1 MCDRRNDSHSSSSSD
16 DLLEGTDS
24 PICAA
29 NDTTYDIYDAD
40 ATTNYGVRAAQRLN
54 TKKEIATDMSIHEYE
69 APGGAR
75 VKRTNFGKGRGR
87 TIYSPNTGAY
97 DETLDY
103 STDDAEHHHREKLSA
118 DGIYQL
124 RDVDLHRDGTRHVHR
139 EYNNPI
145 AGITTSVEGTMSDRA
160 FEADF

>member
-1 MCDRRNDSHSSSSSD
+1 
-16 DLLEGTDS
+16 
-24 PICAA
+24 
-29 NDTTYDIYDAD
+29 
-40 ATTNYGVRAAQRLN
+40 
-54 TKKEIATDMSIHEYE
+54 MSIHEYE
-69 APGGAR
+69 APSGT
-75 VKRTNFGKGRGR
+75 KIKKTNFENGRGR
-87 TIYSPNTGAY
+87 TIYNSSTGAY
-97 DETLDY
+97 DEILDY
-103 STDDAEHHHREKLSA
+103 GTDDAEHHHREKLSA

>member
-1 MCDRRNDSHSSSSSD
+1 MSDRRNDSHSSFSSD

-29 NDTTYDIYDAD
+29 SDTTYDTYDAN
-40 ATTNYGVRAAQRLN
+40 ATTNYGVQGAKRLN
-54 TKKEIATDMSIHEYE
+54 TEKRTATDMSIHEYE
-69 APGGAR
+69 APSGT
-75 VKRTNFGKGRGR
+75 KIKKTNFENGRGR
-87 TIYSPNTGAY
+87 TIYNPSTGAY
-97 DETLDY
+97 DEILDY
-103 STDDAEHHHREKLSA
+103 GTDDAEHHHREKLSA

-145 AGITTSVEGTMSDRA
+145 AGITTSVEGTMSGRA
-160 FEADF
+160 FEAGF